1 MVGPGYAERRQR
13 DCPHHCEP
21 FSWRS
26 WPSRD
31 GLADVHAEL
40 THGHGAQL
48 DLAAAIDR
56 MSAGCGRLDR
66 AAVPLHAEDGDNFAA
81 APRDGADAE
90 LSPASHFRLAI
101 DQVGQGSGSPVA
113 VAAFSLDP

>member
-21 FSWRS
+21 FSMRP

-40 THGHGAQL
+40 AHGHGAQL
-48 DLAAAIDR
+48 DLTAAIDR

-66 AAVPLHAEDGDNFAA
+66 AAVPLHAEDGDNCAA
-81 APRDGADAE
+81 AAQRNGAEAE
-90 LSPASHFRLAI
+90 LRPASHFRLAI
-101 DQVGQGSGSPVA
+101 ARLAQGSA
-113 VAAFSLDP
+113 